1 MSRAILPKLTAKWK
15 TKSNM
20 GPHNKGVSEQIR
32 QTKWINKQQKPDL
45 EIMAEML
52 IRTVIEA
59 AAVAGGARPWR
70 RKADATADGG
80 GGLPA
85 EDSTAA
91 GNVGLPL
98 PRRPPA
104 AADSPLQNQK
114 LLDQQHLEK
123 LARFRLQQ
131 QRPRWQDLLPTLSLK
146 DAADLSLT
154 QRAQRL
160 ATATAAGRR
169 RYRGGGQTSAS
180 NTDSTAAGS

>member
-1 MSRAILPKLTAKWK
+1 MNKYAAHFGTSKDASAMSRAILPKLTAKWK

-91 GNVGLPL
+91 GI
-98 PRRPPA
+98 A
-104 AADSPLQNQK
+104 
-114 LLDQQHLEK
+114 
-123 LARFRLQQ
+123 
-131 QRPRWQDLLPTLSLK
+131 WQCRITV
-146 DAADLSLT
+146 A
-154 QRAQRL
+154 
-160 ATATAAGRR
+160 AAGRGGLR
-169 RYRGGGQTSAS
+169 FRAITAANLPGRYRDPGLGRSTLGLGSWVRYRRTV
-180 NTDSTAAGS
+180 TDRRRQQLGWGRLTGHGTDLKKN